1 MIPNEQSSGPERRR
15 RRVRLRGAFKGK
27 RGKRLGL
34 ASAVVP
40 LAGYLIQDLRKP
52 DSVVKAIATRARDY
66 LTERMAERRKRID
79 QKAQVEILDTT
90 ADNAGA
96 KTDLLPKEVNDARRR

>member
-1 MIPNEQSSGPERRR
+1 MMSNEQSTGPERRR
-15 RRVRLRGAFKGK
+15 RRIRLRGAFKGK

-52 DSVVKAIATRARDY
+52 DSVVRAIVMRARAY
-66 LTERMAERRKRID
+66 LTDRMAERRKRID
-79 QKAQVEILDTT
+79 RRAQVEILDTT

-96 KTDLLPKEVNDARRR
+96 ETDPLPKEVNDARRR